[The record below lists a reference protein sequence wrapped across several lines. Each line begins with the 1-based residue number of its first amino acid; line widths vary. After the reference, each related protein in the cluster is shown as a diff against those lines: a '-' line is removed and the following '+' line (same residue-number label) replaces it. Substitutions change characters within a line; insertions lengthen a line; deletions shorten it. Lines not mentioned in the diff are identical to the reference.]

1 MFKSTLAAVAASA
14 TLFSGAAI
22 AGPYVNV
29 ETNSG
34 FDGGEY
40 GSTLLETHIGYESS
54 ISDNA
59 DWYIQ
64 GGPANEIG
72 TADNAPT
79 ELSGKIG
86 ASVAISESSS
96 IYGELA
102 LATTNEMEFD
112 NLNAGVKLGVK
123 IGL

>member
-22 AGPYVNV
+22 AGPYVNL

-96 IYGELA
+96 VYGELA
-102 LATTNEMEFD
+102 MATTNEMEFD

>member
-22 AGPYVNV
+22 AGPYVNL

-96 IYGELA
+96 VYGELA
-102 LATTNEMEFD
+102 MATTNEMEFD
-112 NLNAGVKLGVK
+112 NMNAGVKLGVK

>member
-22 AGPYVNV
+22 AGPYVEV

-40 GSTLLETHIGYESS
+40 GSTLIETHIGYESS

-59 DWYIQ
+59 DWFIQ
-64 GGPANEIG
+64 AGPANEVG
-72 TADNAPT
+72 TSDNAPT
-79 ELSGKIG
+79 ELSGKLG
-86 ASVAISESSS
+86 ASVAIADNSEV
-96 IYGELA
+96 YGELSA
-102 LATTNEMEFD
+102 ATTDEMQFD
-112 NLNAGVKLGVK
+112 NLDVGVKLGVK

>member
-22 AGPYVNV
+22 AGPYVNL

-54 ISDNA
+54 ISDSA

-96 IYGELA
+96 VYGELA
-102 LATTNEMEFD
+102 MATTNEMEFD
-112 NLNAGVKLGVK
+112 NMNAGVKLGVK